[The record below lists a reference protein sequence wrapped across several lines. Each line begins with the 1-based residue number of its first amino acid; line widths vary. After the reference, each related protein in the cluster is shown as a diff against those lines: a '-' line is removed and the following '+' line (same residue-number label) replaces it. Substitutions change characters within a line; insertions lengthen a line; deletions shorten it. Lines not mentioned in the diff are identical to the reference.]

1 MAAITYANPA
11 QIPAPVGQYTN
22 VAIVDHQ
29 SSVAY
34 VAGQLPLDENGKLV
48 GEGDFAIQAQV
59 AFDNLANALGAAG
72 SSLAEAA
79 YVRAFLVNEHDL
91 PQFRAVRAEA
101 YLQHGVTDPPP
112 ATTVLVKGLI
122 EGSLIELDAVA
133 VVSPKGEESTG
144 TSPDRSVDA

>member
-101 YLQHGVTDPPP
+101 Y
-112 ATTVLVKGLI
+112 
-122 EGSLIELDAVA
+122 
-133 VVSPKGEESTG
+133 
-144 TSPDRSVDA
+144 